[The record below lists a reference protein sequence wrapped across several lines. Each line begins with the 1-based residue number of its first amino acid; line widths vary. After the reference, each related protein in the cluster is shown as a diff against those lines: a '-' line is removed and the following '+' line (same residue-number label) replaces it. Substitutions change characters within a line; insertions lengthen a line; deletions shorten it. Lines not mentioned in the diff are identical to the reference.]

1 MLMTQATNH
10 KRGYNYDDNYL
21 HFTSN
26 NTSTSVGLDYEDTMA
41 TKRIKSGTGIG
52 TALPPKV
59 PVCLL
64 AAFSIS
70 LSCSFALLLSISL

>member
-1 MLMTQATNH
+1 MTQATNH

-41 TKRIKSGTGIG
+41 PKRIKSGTGIG

-64 AAFSIS
+64 AAFSLS
-70 LSCSFALLLSISL
+70 LSLAHSLALLLSISL